1 MNLQNP
7 ILSVSNLHKRY
18 DSTYNINPINLAI
31 KELFNL
37 KRITSRNLKHEA
49 LDYFALKNINLNIF
63 PGQIIGIIGRNG
75 SGKSTFLKLLAGL
88 ISPTIGKISVN
99 CSTSSILELG
109 IGFNNELTGEENA
122 YRFGRYNLLNRT
134 KARKNI
140 DFIKNFAEL
149 DDFFQ
154 QPVKYYSSGMFAR
167 LAFACAVSLKADLLI
182 IDEILSVG
190 DIIFQQKCFD
200 YLNKEFLKNPL
211 KSVIYVGHDMETCKK
226 LCSHGLVLDK
236 GDCIYYGNIEN
247 AISEYYSLI
256 SKVASK
262 ISLNNSNSL
271 EVLDNETNNIEN
283 DFDDQWV
290 DLFSSTFFNP
300 KFNRIGERQFSEI
313 KSIAIKGWPI
323 DGEFVGNE
331 SLEFI
336 ITVKAKRKFIPS
348 LGMGIW
354 SVDGTQVVGTN
365 SKLSKLKMKEI
376 NPGELRNYSIKTK
389 LNLNAGAFFF
399 NFGINNVIHESGVFD
414 DVLRSVMVIKVKYEE
429 RFVGLTRSEILITE
443 M

>member
-1 MNLQNP
+1 MNSQNP

-18 DSTYNINPINLAI
+18 DSTYNVNPINLAI
-31 KELFNL
+31 EKIFNL
-37 KRITSRNLKHEA
+37 EKISSRNLKYEA

-88 ISPTIGKISVN
+88 ISPSIGKISVK

-122 YRFGRYNLLNRT
+122 YRFGRYNLLSRT

-236 GDCIYYGNIEN
+236 GNCIYYGNIEN
-247 AISEYYSLI
+247 AVSEYYSLI
-256 SKVASK
+256 TKVASK
-262 ISLNNSNSL
+262 ISLNNSNL
-271 EVLDNETNNIEN
+271 PEVLNDETNDFEN
-283 DFDDQWV
+283 EFDDQWV

-313 KSIAIKGWPI
+313 KSIAIKGWPL
-323 DGEFVGNE
+323 DGEFEGNE

-336 ITVKAKRKFIPS
+336 ISVKAKRKFIPS
-348 LGMGIW
+348 IGMGIW
-354 SVDGTQVVGTN
+354 SVDGIQVVGTN
-365 SKLSKLKMKEI
+365 SNLCKLDFKEMDC
-376 NPGELRNYSIKTK
+376 GEIRNFSIKTK

-399 NFGINNVIHESGVFD
+399 NFGVDYKNENEFIFD
-414 DVLRSVMVIKVKYEE
+414 DVMRSAMVIQVKYQE

-443 M
+443 N